1 MYNTFL
7 AAYKRASKLGKKN
20 DWVRK
25 KNCSTNVKY
34 SKKKSWNTFSL
45 EQILKSVKV
54 KKTNIKTK
62 FDLLKLISKYVDYLL
77 INNTKSLENSSTK
90 DMLFEV
96 LMARFDIL
104 EENRKAFLEIYKIL
118 KKNPQQLI
126 KLLPT
131 FLESMIITAELSKY
145 KVNGLKGTI
154 RLKGLMLIY
163 FITFFQWVDDKES
176 SLEKTMTALDKN
188 LDQAEKMSKLFLWKI

>member
-1 MYNTFL
+1 MIEYE
-7 AAYKRASKLGKKN
+7 KKIAQQTLK
-20 DWVRK
+20 VLI
-25 KNCSTNVKY
+25 
-34 SKKKSWNTFSL
+34 KKSWNTFSL
-45 EQILKSVKV
+45 DQVLKTVKI

-62 FDLLKLISKYVDYLL
+62 FDLLKTISKYVDYLL
-77 INNTKSLENSSTK
+77 IKKTKSIENSSTK

-118 KKNPQQLI
+118 KKNPQQFI
-126 KLLPT
+126 KLFPT

-163 FITFFQWVDDKES
+163 FFTFFQWVDDKDS

-188 LDQAEKMSKLFLWKI
+188 LDQAEKLSKLLL